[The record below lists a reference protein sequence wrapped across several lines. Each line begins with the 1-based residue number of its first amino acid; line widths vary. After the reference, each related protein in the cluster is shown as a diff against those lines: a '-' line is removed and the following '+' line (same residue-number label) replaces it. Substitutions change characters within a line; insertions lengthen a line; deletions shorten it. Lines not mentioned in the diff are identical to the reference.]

1 VGFTK
6 KISFDKNM
14 DLKQTRAGFLVNRS
28 TVGES
33 FAAFVPNALPPIPP
47 LELNNEHFEMLER
60 ASRALG
66 KLDGLSRFLP
76 DVSLFVYWFVRK
88 EAVLSSQI
96 EGTQSSLSDLL
107 LYEQSETPGVP
118 IEDVE
123 EVSRYVAAV
132 NHGVRRL
139 REGFPLSLRLLRE
152 VHEVL
157 LQTGRGS
164 TKQPGEFR
172 RSQNWIG
179 GTRPGNARFVP
190 PPPENLMECLGDL
203 EKFLHDVPVKT
214 PTLIKAALSHV
225 QFETIHPFLDGNGR
239 VGRLLITLLLC
250 AENAISEPTLYLSLY
265 FKRHREIYYELLQK
279 VRTEGVWE
287 EWLLFFLEG
296 VEQTAEEAVQTATQ
310 ILEIFAHDRA
320 KIETLGRPAG
330 NALRVHALLQKK
342 PVVSVPMAAIELSLT
357 APTVRSAID
366 NLQKIG
372 LVREATGKQRDRLF
386 VYSRYLDLLQED
398 TDETFANT

>member
-1 VGFTK
+1 
-6 KISFDKNM
+6 M
-14 DLKQTRAGFLVNRS
+14 QLKTNRSGLLVNRS
-28 TVGES
+28 TAGEEL
-33 FAAFVPNALPPIPP
+33 FQAFVPNPLPPVPP
-47 LELNNEHFEMLER
+47 LDLNGEHFDRLER
-60 ASRALG
+60 ANRALG

-107 LYEQSETPGVP
+107 LYEQKQIPGVP
-118 IEDVE
+118 LEDVE

-132 NHGVRRL
+132 NHGVKRL
-139 REGFPLSLRLLRE
+139 REGFPISLRLLRE

-179 GTRPGNARFVP
+179 GTRPGTARFVP
-190 PPPENLMECLGDL
+190 PPPENLMDCLGDL
-203 EKFLHDVPVKT
+203 EKFLHDQPEKT

-250 AENAISEPTLYLSLY
+250 AETAVSEPTLYLSLY
-265 FKRHREIYYELLQK
+265 FKRHRDVYYELLQR
-279 VRTEGVWE
+279 VRTEGAWE

-296 VEQTAEEAVQTATQ
+296 VEETAEEAVSTATR
-310 ILEIFAHDRA
+310 ILEIFAADRA
-320 KIETLGRPAG
+320 LVESLGRPAG
-330 NALRVHALLQKK
+330 NALRVHTLLQRK
-342 PVVSVPMAAIELSLT
+342 PVTSVAAAASELNLT
-357 APTVRSAID
+357 APTARSAID

-372 LVREATGKQRDRLF
+372 LVSEVTGKRRDRLF
-386 VYSRYLDLLQED
+386 VYSRYLDILQED
-398 TDETFANT
+398 TDKSFSIS

>member
-1 VGFTK
+1 MQLRT
-6 KISFDKNM
+6 N
-14 DLKQTRAGFLVNRS
+14 RAGFLVNGS
-28 TVGES
+28 TAGES
-33 FAAFVPNALPPIPP
+33 FAAFVPNPLPPASPA
-47 LELNNEHFEMLER
+47 LELGAEHFDRLER

-107 LYEQSETPGVP
+107 LYEQAETPGVP
-118 IEDVE
+118 LEDVE

-132 NHGVRRL
+132 NHGVKRL
-139 REGFPLSLRLLRE
+139 REGFPISLRLLRE

-179 GTRPGNARFVP
+179 GTRPGNAGFVP
-190 PPPENLMECLGDL
+190 PPPEKLMECLGDL
-203 EKFLHDVPVKT
+203 EKFLHDQPEKT

-250 AENAISEPTLYLSLY
+250 AENAVAEPTLYLSLY

-279 VRTEGVWE
+279 VRTEGAWE

-296 VEQTAEEAVQTATQ
+296 VEETAEEAVRTATR
-310 ILEIFAHDRA
+310 ILEIFASDRA
-320 KIETLGRPAG
+320 EIENLGRPAG
-330 NALRVHALLQKK
+330 NALRVHSLLQRK
-342 PVVSVPMAAIELSLT
+342 PLLSVPAAASELGLS
-357 APTVRSAID
+357 APTVRSAIE
-366 NLQKIG
+366 NLASIG
-372 LVREATGKQRDRLF
+372 LVRETTGKQRDRLF
-386 VYSRYLDLLQED
+386 VYSRYLDVLQED
-398 TDETFANT
+398 TAEAFQTT